1 MTDMVDEIAREVK
14 DNKVVVY
21 MKGTPSFPMCG
32 FSAATVQVLR
42 EVGVPFKAID
52 VLAEPEKREAIKRF
66 SNWPTI
72 PQVYVGGK
80 FIGGCDIVREMHARG
95 ELAPLLRAAESAR
108 RRGILVLIS
117 DLYED
122 PDTALRAARA
132 LQHKGSD
139 LIVFQ
144 VLDPAELDFPYEVA
158 ANYEDLETGEKMP
171 IVPEY
176 VRAQYRRLV
185 QQHVDT
191 LARLFGENR
200 IDHALLDTKTPLDHA
215 LFRYLSRRERLTR

>member
-1 MTDMVDEIAREVK
+1 VADVLDEIARELK

-80 FIGGCDIVREMHARG
+80 FIGGGGIVRGKHARG
-95 ELAPLLRAAESAR
+95 GVAPPLRAAGAGR
-108 RRGILVLIS
+108 DAGGGPGRGGGGGG
-117 DLYED
+117 
-122 PDTALRAARA
+122 RAAP
-132 LQHKGSD
+132 
-139 LIVFQ
+139 
-144 VLDPAELDFPYEVA
+144 PAP
-158 ANYEDLETGEKMP
+158 P
-171 IVPEY
+171 P
-176 VRAQYRRLV
+176 RPP
-185 QQHVDT
+185 
-191 LARLFGENR
+191 
-200 IDHALLDTKTPLDHA
+200 TPTPPP
-215 LFRYLSRRERLTR
+215 RPP

>member
-1 MTDMVDEIAREVK
+1 MTDVVDEIAREVK

-42 EVGVPFKAID
+42 EVGVPFKAVD

-95 ELAPLLRAAESAR
+95 GLAPPLRAAGAGWRGGTPRGGGRGPGASA
-108 RRGILVLIS
+108 G
-117 DLYED
+117 
-122 PDTALRAARA
+122 TA
-132 LQHKGSD
+132 G
-139 LIVFQ
+139 
-144 VLDPAELDFPYEVA
+144 
-158 ANYEDLETGEKMP
+158 
-171 IVPEY
+171 
-176 VRAQYRRLV
+176 
-185 QQHVDT
+185 
-191 LARLFGENR
+191 
-200 IDHALLDTKTPLDHA
+200 
-215 LFRYLSRRERLTR
+215 

>member
-1 MTDMVDEIAREVK
+1 MTDVLDEIARELK

-80 FIGGCDIVREMHARG
+80 FIGGG
-95 ELAPLLRAAESAR
+95 GLQRAAAWH
-108 RRGILVLIS
+108 RG
-117 DLYED
+117 
-122 PDTALRAARA
+122 
-132 LQHKGSD
+132 
-139 LIVFQ
+139 
-144 VLDPAELDFPYEVA
+144 
-158 ANYEDLETGEKMP
+158 
-171 IVPEY
+171 
-176 VRAQYRRLV
+176 V
-185 QQHVDT
+185 Q
-191 LARLFGENR
+191 A
-200 IDHALLDTKTPLDHA
+200 
-215 LFRYLSRRERLTR
+215 